1 MKRVYGRRSN
11 FNVPVKMNQDDGQ
24 VDVVDLISYD
34 TIAAAAILAV
44 YAPSRRIR
52 HTSVTETINEL

>member
-1 MKRVYGRRSN
+1 MKRVYGRRSSC
-11 FNVPVKMNQDDGQ
+11 NVPVKMNQDDGQ

>member
-1 MKRVYGRRSN
+1 
-11 FNVPVKMNQDDGQ
+11 MNQDDGQ